1 MEILLDGIVAFLAA
15 VGLTAVIWLLA
26 DRLVQ
31 RRMPVTPG
39 TLVLPLRGTAEQ
51 IEWAVYRA
59 CRLRRELGEQTAL
72 VLLDCGLE
80 EASRRRAEILA
91 GNNERMTV
99 LVPSQL
105 EEFIT

>member
-31 RRMPVTPG
+31 RRAPVMPG
-39 TLVLPLRGTAEQ
+39 MLVLPLRGTAEEV
-51 IEWAVYRA
+51 EWAVYRA
-59 CRLRRELGEQTAL
+59 CRLRRELGEQTVL

-80 EASRRRAEILA
+80 ETSRRRAEVLA